1 MTPTPFFGWTLP
13 AEGTDPW
20 YAAFQTL
27 ANQIDQTVASIA
39 GVQGQLFQT
48 VLVGSATTPPGGVQ
62 FPIGPVI
69 LSVAPTGIVGGPVT
83 VPPVTGVGLEFWIAG
98 TTYTS
103 SPPQWQKFEV
113 WLIPNSLRVAV
124 AQRFIGVGYRHA
136 EWFGYGKTAAVVPG
150 QTYSAWI
157 AVSTSSGAGWFDRND
172 RIAFWAR
179 PTY

>member
-20 YAAFQTL
+20 YAAFQNL

-39 GVQGQLFQT
+39 DVQGQLFKT
-48 VLVGSATTPPGGVQ
+48 VLVGSAKGVGVL

-83 VPPVTGVGLEFWIAG
+83 VPPVTGVGLEFWLAG
-98 TTYTS
+98 TTSTI
-103 SPPQWQKFEV
+103 SPPDWQKFEV
-113 WLIPNSLRVAV
+113 WLIPNSIRVAV
-124 AQRFIGVGYRHA
+124 AQRFIGVRFRHA
-136 EWFGYGKTAAVVPG
+136 EWFGYGKTTAVAPG

-157 AVSTSSGAGWFDRND
+157 AVSTSSGAGLLDEND

>member
-13 AEGTDPW
+13 AAGTDPW
-20 YAAFQTL
+20 YAAFQSL

-39 GVQGQLFQT
+39 GVQGQLFKT
-48 VLVGSATTPPGGVQ
+48 VLVGSATGVVQ

-83 VPPVTGVGLEFWIAG
+83 VPPVAGVGLEFWLAG
-98 TTYTS
+98 TTWTL
-103 SPPQWQKFEV
+103 SPPDWQKFEV

-124 AQRFIGVGYRHA
+124 ANRFIGVAVRHA
-136 EWFGYGKTAAVVPG
+136 EWFGYGKTTALVPG

-157 AVSTSSGAGWFDRND
+157 AVYTSSAAGRLDSND
-172 RIAFWAR
+172 RIALWAR